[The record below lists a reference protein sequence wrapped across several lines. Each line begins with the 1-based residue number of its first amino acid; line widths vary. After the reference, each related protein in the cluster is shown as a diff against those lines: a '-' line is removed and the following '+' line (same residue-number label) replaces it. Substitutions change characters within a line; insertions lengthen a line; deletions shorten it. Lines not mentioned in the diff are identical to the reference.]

1 MEALSAL
8 RKAFSLK
15 KNEELGKKFDP
26 ITLKRITEAMK
37 DYANV
42 KAREQRVICQEAFD
56 EVYETNDCDPLF
68 VRMHDLSELRDC
80 ESPEL
85 D

>member
-8 RKAFSLK
+8 RKAFGLK

-37 DYANV
+37 DYAAA
-42 KAREQRVICQEAFD
+42 KTREQRLSARKHSTRFTKQMTVIRC
-56 EVYETNDCDPLF
+56 
-68 VRMHDLSELRDC
+68 LSRC
-80 ESPEL
+80 TI
-85 D
+85 

>member
-15 KNEELGKKFDP
+15 KNEELGRKFDP

-37 DYANV
+37 DYANA
-42 KAREQRVICQEAFD
+42 KAREQRTICQE
-56 EVYETNDCDPLF
+56 
-68 VRMHDLSELRDC
+68 LRSAIRPDARFKRTAR
-80 ESPEL
+80 L
-85 D
+85 